1 MFYLQSIARVLI
13 VNTEVLTAQSSR
25 NRLTIVLTLDI
36 VVFSH
41 EVIVNLSEERLLIR
55 SVGILTYPVI
65 REMLVLSHFL
75 NR

>member
-1 MFYLQSIARVLI
+1 MFHLQSIARVLI